1 MKYNNEKS
9 KNNKML
15 HKFPLLM
22 ETTFWALAKCL
33 NLLENLPMKAYDS
46 MDIILDVAKAQSTI
60 QENMDNEQNNMDK
73 KIINLVRGF
82 SILLLF
88 IVCLKYQ

>member
-46 MDIILDVAKAQSTI
+46 MDIILDVAKA
-60 QENMDNEQNNMDK
+60 
-73 KIINLVRGF
+73 
-82 SILLLF
+82 
-88 IVCLKYQ
+88 